1 MMGLDPAFTLSWV
14 DWALLA
20 VLVVSVVVGLWRGLI
35 FEVLSLIG
43 WVAAYVAAQAFTPS
57 VAAHLPLGEPD
68 SAVNYGA
75 AFAITFVLA
84 LVLWSLMA
92 RLISLLVKATP
103 LGVVDRVLG
112 AGFGLLRGGVLLLA
126 LATVIA
132 LTPAAASAQWQES
145 RGAAWLGAMLQEL
158 KPVLPVNVARHL
170 PG

>member
-1 MMGLDPAFTLSWV
+1 MTPVEVASSLGWV
-14 DWALLA
+14 DLALLA
-20 VLVVSVVVGLWRGLI
+20 VLAVSVIVGLWRGLI

-43 WVAAYVAAQAFTPS
+43 WVVAYIAAQAFTPT
-57 VAAHLPLGEPD
+57 VAAHLPVGEPQ
-68 SAVNYGA
+68 SMVNVGA
-75 AFAITFVLA
+75 AFALTFVLA
-84 LVLWSLMA
+84 LMLWSLLA
-92 RLISLLVKATP
+92 RLVSLLVKATP
-103 LGVVDRVLG
+103 LSVVDRVLG

-132 LTPAAASAQWQES
+132 FTPAAASAQWQES